1 MTILFYVLPTVYQNF
16 CCSTFS
22 IAFGIIIILKVA
34 ILIDNVVVSHC
45 LNFHFPDEIF
55 CDISLSMLICYLNI
69 FFGEMSV
76 KVLGPFLNC
85 VIFVLNFKSS
95 LFLFFFP
102 SSPLLGVYLA
112 NIFSVSSYFL
122 ILLIVSCRAEVFNV
136 NNVQLINILTISFI
150 DCAFGVISKTLLPYP
165 RSLRFST
172 NVIYEEFYSF
182 AFYI

>member
-1 MTILFYVLPTVYQNF
+1 MTILFYVLPTVYQNS
-16 CCSTFS
+16 CCSMFS

-34 ILIDNVVVSHC
+34 ILIDNAVVSHC

-95 LFLFFFP
+95 LFLFF
-102 SSPLLGVYLA
+102 SPAALY
-112 NIFSVSSYFL
+112 
-122 ILLIVSCRAEVFNV
+122 
-136 NNVQLINILTISFI
+136 
-150 DCAFGVISKTLLPYP
+150 
-165 RSLRFST
+165 
-172 NVIYEEFYSF
+172 
-182 AFYI
+182 